1 MGNEWQE
8 EYRGMM
14 EREYFSKEE
23 KETMVRK
30 LMGSTS
36 TETVNGSA
44 SGKKYRTGRFGVK
57 GVVAACL
64 IGCLFVTGVAGASA
78 AGLLK
83 PVSDVFAEVFGFTAN
98 DEELAEE
105 MGKSLGESVVSNGI
119 RVTADAV
126 IVDPYAYAIVF
137 SVERED
143 GKPLGDGK
151 TLSPE
156 QWDFDIADVEVKGPG
171 WGNFYSYDETP
182 EDSAIQYVMVAY
194 GDRKI
199 KAEDNI
205 SVHLS
210 DLYHFD
216 KGSKDYIVKGDW
228 NMELSFPETE
238 SSDALVTKGEGKIVE
253 LDGNPF
259 TIEDIS
265 VSPISY
271 HFIFSLEKDS
281 GLSIANGAKLLDS
294 CVMEL
299 ELKDGK
305 RLGMGDG
312 GSAVRADGKEFQYT
326 YADTFD
332 SLVRLED
339 VKAIHI
345 GEVEIP
351 VSMEDLN

>member
-1 MGNEWQE
+1 
-8 EYRGMM
+8 MM

-36 TETVNGSA
+36 TETVNGSV

-64 IGCLFVTGVAGASA
+64 IGCLFVTGVSGAGA
-78 AGLLK
+78 AGLLR
-83 PVSDVFAEVFGFTAN
+83 PVSDVFSKVFGFTA
-98 DEELAEE
+98 DDDKLAERL
-105 MGKSLGESVVSNGI
+105 GKSLGESVVSNGI

-126 IVDPYAYAIVF
+126 IADSYAYAIVF

-143 GKPLGDGK
+143 GKPLGDGQE
-151 TLSPE
+151 LAPE
-156 QWDFDIADVEVKGPG
+156 QWDFDVADAEVKVIGQEEGGLG
-171 WGNFYSYDETP
+171 WGRFYSYDETP
-182 EDSAIQYVMVAY
+182 KDSAIQYVMIAH

-199 KAEDNI
+199 KVEDTI

-228 NMELSFPETE
+228 GMELSFPEPKLSNE
-238 SSDALVTKGEGKIVE
+238 LVTKGEGKAVE
-253 LDGNPF
+253 LNGSSF
-259 TIEDIS
+259 IIEEIR

-271 HFIFSLEKDS
+271 HFIFSIEKDS
-281 GLSIANGAKLLDS
+281 GLSVANGSKLLDN

-305 RLGMGDG
+305 RIGLGDADG
-312 GSAVRADGKEFQYT
+312 AGSAVRSVGKSFQYT
-326 YADTFD
+326 YTAAFD

-345 GEVEIP
+345 GDLEIP
-351 VSMEDLN
+351 VSVKEEK